1 MVMKS
6 STGNNLYK
14 HIKIITP
21 WKSKLDICSNEGF
34 FSSLKRQN
42 EYLEMFDAYI
52 FVHTKMVPQA
62 PIIINFVQL

>member
-34 FSSLKRQN
+34 FSSLKREN
-42 EYLEMFDAYI
+42 EYLEMFDVLKWY
-52 FVHTKMVPQA
+52 HKHP
-62 PIIINFVQL
+62 